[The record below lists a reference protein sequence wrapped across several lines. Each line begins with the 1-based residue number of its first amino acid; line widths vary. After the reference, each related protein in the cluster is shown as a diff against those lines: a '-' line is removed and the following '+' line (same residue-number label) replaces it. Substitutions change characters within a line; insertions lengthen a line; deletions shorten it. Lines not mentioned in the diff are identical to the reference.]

1 MSQTAEYFCPRCGE
15 KAFQPIA
22 RKKLECRACAFQ
34 FYRNAAS
41 AVAAVLLYE
50 DEILVGRRGR
60 NPCKGQLD
68 LPGGFVDPGESL
80 EAALFRELHEE
91 LGLQLNDANYL
102 GSGSNRYHYANVDY
116 DTTDAFFEIRFSQ
129 RPTVTA
135 MDDLDDVMWLNLSKL
150 ELDEFAFASQKEL
163 LRQHYLS

>member
-1 MSQTAEYFCPRCGE
+1 MSLPAVYYCPGCGE
-15 KAFQPIA
+15 KAFLPIA

-50 DEILVGRRGR
+50 DEILVGKRGR
-60 NPCKGQLD
+60 NPCKGLLD

-80 EAALFRELHEE
+80 EAALFRELYEE
-91 LGLQLNDANYL
+91 LGLRLDDANYL

-116 DTTDAFFEIRFSQ
+116 DTTDAFFEIRFGR
-129 RPTVTA
+129 RPAVTA
-135 MDDLDDVMWLNLSKL
+135 MDDLEDFVWLNLGEM
-150 ELDEFAFASQKEL
+150 ELDQFAFESQRKL